1 MIPQKYV
8 SIEGQIVEE
17 KLYGRLIFK
26 LSESN
31 FWKDTEGATPTGTNT
46 MFPNKLSFFLCI
58 KKF

>member
-1 MIPQKYV
+1 M

-17 KLYGRLIFK
+17 KLYGCLIFK

-31 FWKDTEGATPTGTNT
+31 FWKDREGATPTGTNT
-46 MFPNKLSFFLCI
+46 MFPNKLSFFLGI